1 MQLLKL
7 ALVAIVL
14 AACLTATG
22 QQTDSGSQALSS
34 IMATHRSQWHRLTD
48 ARCHRALAV
57 LLCLPAVTRADEVAT
72 SNEPSMYDHTHSDA
86 PLPPPARRCSFPSS
100 PLLHLTDD

>member
-22 QQTDSGSQALSS
+22 QQTDSGSQALSP

-48 ARCHRALAV
+48 ARCHGALAV

-72 SNEPSMYDHTHSDA
+72 SNEPSMYDHTHTA
-86 PLPPPARRCSFPSS
+86 TRLCRLLPAALSLPSS
-100 PLLHLTDD
+100 PPSI